1 MPALPCAA
9 RVLLLIGLLPLVSV
23 GCGPTRSDPTPQPEP
38 IAAADPSASAS
49 EEPGEAA
56 PVIASDEP
64 VFDFGTISPTEQVT
78 HVFKIVNRG
87 SADLKI
93 ERVERT

>member
-1 MPALPCAA
+1 MISHAA
-9 RVLLLIGLLPLVSV
+9 RVLLLGSLPLVCLA
-23 GCGPTRSDPTPQPEP
+23 CGPTPAPADQDPQPETTTP
-38 IAAADPSASAS
+38 AEPAAS
-49 EEPGEAA
+49 EETGEAL

-64 VFDFGTISPTEQVT
+64 IFDFGTISPSDKVT

-87 SADLKI
+87 TADLHI

>member
-1 MPALPCAA
+1 MPALPCAV
-9 RVLLLIGLLPLVSV
+9 RVLLLAGLLPLVSV

-38 IAAADPSASAS
+38 IAAADPSAS

-64 VFDFGTISPTEQVT
+64 TFDFGTISPTEQVT

-87 SADLKI
+87 NADLKI